1 MRLSV
6 SSPLAVRVGPN
17 DRVITVLIQ
26 SEIAKAMT
34 WTVFRCQ
41 PEPSFSIRIYL
52 QLVLEIISFVLHMNC
67 FDIIDDGFN
76 YIVSVRWYPFYYQT
90 NSLNSNRC

>member
-1 MRLSV
+1 
-6 SSPLAVRVGPN
+6 
-17 DRVITVLIQ
+17 
-26 SEIAKAMT
+26 MT

-67 FDIIDDGFN
+67 FDIVDDCFIYN
-76 YIVSVRWYPFYYQT
+76 VSVRWYPFYYQT
-90 NSLNSNRC
+90 NSLSSGQMVNFRLSLSVLFYILGSRSLYCIPFVGFWF